1 MPFYHDEDATKFKQ
15 DPVCTSHLEW
25 DSQHKDTPRAP
36 APVCGKDGGTITTPP
51 ESKQTAYALG
61 SITDPPESA
70 ILDGTTLTFPSIY
83 LSANGVVFV
92 KDECGIVGE
101 KYTNPIIAVRPGGL
115 STLSFSKFFD
125 IAYGATTGLFDP
137 ALPKSCWTYGAGD
150 PLISSFMQPDASNT
164 SISSLTTTT
173 IYTEGYP
180 HWPFLR
186 PPDEMFEFDP
196 IWKKSCRYWHTAGNQ
211 HYAPSFGIFDP
222 PRMLTP
228 AASMGPPTSTP
239 TITTTR
245 KAAWITP
252 TPSASPGAFGSPG
265 TPTSTLQSKATQSIA
280 QSSGDRSDS
289 LSKASIDDPPSPT
302 RTNAVSDTPQNLAQ
316 GSVPSPTTV
325 VVGGSKHEIVSDPVY
340 TIERQTL
347 SAGGPTVTIDNV
359 PYSLDKSAAVLVSG
373 TRSIILASPSSTS
386 QFSNAHPGTF
396 TVDNSDAVNIAQT
409 SRPDDPPT
417 FLISGSDPPASGASV
432 VIPAGATFS
441 VAKPQISHPILHI
454 GGHAYTADPRPR
466 IQIGSTA
473 IVAGGLPVTIDGSR
487 YSLAPSATELV
498 VGSQNI
504 SIGVDVTA
512 IPGPEEVFPSLSTS
526 ATSSSF
532 SAAAQGQAVITV
544 ASHRYTCHQNSP
556 CTISSQ
562 VLRPNGSIT
571 VGADK
576 VVYGEGGIDVV
587 RESKVVVTPSKG
599 EVKTSH
605 ISGLTPIGEETG
617 TAPAA
622 AAGGTGGADQSGGG
636 RGSAIIGKKWIWLD
650 VAAALMVEWLCV

>member
-25 DSQHKDTPRAP
+25 DSQHKDTPR
-36 APVCGKDGGTITTPP
+36 GIGYSPP
-51 ESKQTAYALG
+51 G
-61 SITDPPESA
+61 V
-70 ILDGTTLTFPSIY
+70 TFPSIY

-265 TPTSTLQSKATQSIA
+265 TPTSTLESKATQSIA

-302 RTNAVSDTPQNLAQ
+302 RTNAVSDTTQNLAQ

-347 SAGGPTVTIDNV
+347 SAGGPPVTIDNV
-359 PYSLDKSAAVLVSG
+359 PYSLDKSAAVLISG

-396 TVDNSDAVNIAQT
+396 TVNNSDAVNIAQT

-432 VIPAGATFS
+432 VIPAGATLS

-473 IVAGGLPVTIDGSR
+473 IFAGGLPVTINGSR

-498 VGSQNI
+498 VGSQTI
-504 SIGVDVTA
+504 SIGADVTA
-512 IPGPEEVFPSLSTS
+512 IHGPEEVFPPPLPTS

-622 AAGGTGGADQSGGG
+622 AAGGTGGADESGG

-650 VAAALMVEWLCV
+650 VAAALMVGWLCV